1 MGPEMSSIQKR
12 DAHLREY
19 LLGELPP
26 KSQQELEE
34 QMMTDDRVFEELLLT
49 EEELIDSYVKDGLSE
64 HESERFENHFL
75 STAERQTKLSFA
87 AALRDYVE
95 SAPDPKIAE
104 IAEKRQDPV
113 RSPFM
118 EWFSVLVGAPST
130 ALGVSM
136 AAALLLV
143 VLGGSWLIVGNWRLQ
158 SRLVQVTE
166 DRSSLETLEQDLQK
180 QLAEERSR
188 RGETETARGTQPR
201 GASTPRPVG
210 VPSVASF
217 LLAPVSLRGPG
228 GDMAR
233 VILTSETSLVRLE
246 LDLGLDDH
254 ESYQATLHT
263 VDGDEIWYQKRL
275 EAETSNDR
283 VVVSLILPATL
294 LRHDD
299 YYFRLIGV
307 SSDREEEPID
317 RYTFRVI
324 VE

>member
-1 MGPEMSSIQKR
+1 
-12 DAHLREY
+12 
-19 LLGELPP
+19 
-26 KSQQELEE
+26 
-34 QMMTDDRVFEELLLT
+34 
-49 EEELIDSYVKDGLSE
+49 
-64 HESERFENHFL
+64 
-75 STAERQTKLSFA
+75 
-87 AALRDYVE
+87 
-95 SAPDPKIAE
+95 
-104 IAEKRQDPV
+104 
-113 RSPFM
+113 M